1 MNEPEKVTNTD
12 IMNIYQKSDNILTDI
27 QNIIETSQRQ
37 AYRAVDTI
45 LSQRNWLIGYR
56 IAEEEIGSLDRA
68 DYGANIIKRLSKEL
82 TTHYGK
88 GYDRSNLYHYVR
100 FYKSFPEIVD
110 TACRQSYIR
119 LSWSHYR
126 VLLQVTDS
134 SARNWYEKEA
144 YEQTWSVR
152 TLQRNINTQYYYRLL
167 QSQQKSAVEQEMRK
181 KTAPLQNDKLE
192 FIKNPV
198 IAEFLG
204 LSPNTDFS
212 ETDLEA
218 SIITNL
224 QKFLMELGKGYAFV
238 ARQQHIKTEKED
250 YYIDLVFYNYI
261 LKCFVLID
269 LKTDKIT
276 HQDVGQMDMYIRMY
290 DELKKNAD
298 DNPTLGIVLCTETD
312 EDIAR
317 YSILHGNEQ
326 LFASKYKLYLPT
338 EEELRNEIETQKMMF
353 YLQQKERQSEEV

>member
-1 MNEPEKVTNTD
+1 MNEPAKTENTD

-56 IAEEEIGSLDRA
+56 IAEEELRGEDRA
-68 DYGANIIKRLSKEL
+68 EYGANVIKTLSSEL
-82 TTHYGK
+82 TKVYGK
-88 GYDRSNLYHYVR
+88 GFTKTNLYSFYS
-100 FYKSFPEIVD
+100 FYKCFPEIFHTV
-110 TACRQSYIR
+110 CGKSQRL

-126 VLLQVTDS
+126 CLVQVKDEE
-134 SARNWYEKEA
+134 ARNWYEKEA

-152 TLQRNINTQYYYRLL
+152 TLQRNINTQYYYRLP
-167 QSQQKSAVEQEMRK
+167 QSQQKTAVEQEMRE
-181 KTAPLQNDKLE
+181 KTAALQNDKLE

-204 LSPNTDFS
+204 LASDTDFT

-218 SIITNL
+218 SVISNI

-250 YYIDLVFYNYI
+250 YFIDLVFYNYI

-269 LKTDKIT
+269 LKTDRIT

-290 DELKKNAD
+290 DELKKSAD

-317 YSILHGNEQ
+317 YSVLHGNEQ
-326 LFASKYKLYLPT
+326 LFASKYKWYLPT

-353 YLQQKERQSEEV
+353 YL